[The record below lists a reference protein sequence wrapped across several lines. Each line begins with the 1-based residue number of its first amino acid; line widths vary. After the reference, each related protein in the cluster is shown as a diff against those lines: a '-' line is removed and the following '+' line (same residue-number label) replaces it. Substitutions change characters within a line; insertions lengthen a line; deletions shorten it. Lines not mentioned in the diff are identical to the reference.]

1 MAQNYPQQ
9 QQDPQITYQDPMAY
23 IAWLRTRGL
32 NPLQIQEAVYSRFG
46 PGKTPEQRAK
56 EAQQQQSN
64 AQLAQTGG
72 AVGGVILGQEA
83 LRGFP
88 NVASLFSSAPA
99 ATTATT
105 ATTAGT
111 AGTVATPTLVG
122 ATQVGAGTAGAGT
135 AATGSTLG
143 AIGSVAWP
151 VALAVGTLSNAWE
164 TGMKDIL
171 RGRGDRADW
180 TNQAINVATGFLP
193 NTALRLMGKRSIG
206 RMMTSGKS
214 DAQLKRDDFRGLLK
228 ETGVADKNYHVTLAD
243 GSKFNIGLDG
253 KTRYKNVGE
262 NIDGKTSRQAWDV
275 DFSNPLA
282 KYATDQID
290 PMIRNIYGP
299 DAEKAGIKPEQYTG
313 MFVNAVTSNAKSE
326 QDVQNNIQ
334 AMLGKSTFAK
344 QAGVQVPTPT
354 APVQR
359 PAKGE
364 VVRVSP
370 GMYMNDKGH
379 VGPAKTVRE
388 SLRANYKSSKG
399 K

>member
-1 MAQNYPQQ
+1 MAQNYPQQQQ
-9 QQDPQITYQDPMAY
+9 QQDPQITYQDPLAY

-32 NPLQIQEAVYSRFG
+32 NPLQIQEAVYTRFG
-46 PGKTPEQRAK
+46 PGKTPEQRQR
-56 EAQQQQSN
+56 EAESQQSN
-64 AQLAQTGG
+64 SQLSQVGG
-72 AVGGVILGQEA
+72 AVGGAVVAGEA

-88 NVASLFSSAPA
+88 NVAGLFSTAPA

-111 AGTVATPTLVG
+111 TGATVATPQLVG
-122 ATQVGAGTAGAGT
+122 ANVVGGQTAGA
-135 AATGSTLG
+135 STLG
-143 AIGSVAWP
+143 SVGGIALP
-151 VALAVGTLSNAWE
+151 VAAAAITLNNAWE

-171 RGRGDRADW
+171 RGRGTREDYL
-180 TNQAINVATGFLP
+180 NQAANISPVGRIANIG
-193 NTALRLMGKRSIG
+193 LRLAGKRSIG
-206 RMMTSGKS
+206 QMMTTGKS
-214 DAQLKRDDFRGLLK
+214 DAQLQRDDFRGILK
-228 ETGVADKNYHVTLAD
+228 ETGVADKSYHVTLAD
-243 GSKFNIGLDG
+243 GSKFNVGLDG

-262 NIDGKTSRQAWDV
+262 NIDGKKERQAWDV

-290 PMIRNIYGP
+290 PMIRSIY
-299 DAEKAGIKPEQYTG
+299 AGSPKSVKPEQYTG
-313 MFVNAVTSNAKSE
+313 MLVNAATSNAKSE

-344 QAGVQVPTPT
+344 EAGVGVTP
-354 APVQR
+354 PPPPR

-379 VGPAKTVRE
+379 VGPAKTIKE
-388 SLRANYKSSKG
+388 SLRANYKASKG

>member
-1 MAQNYPQQ
+1 MATAGQTTQSDPELTYR
-9 QQDPQITYQDPMAY
+9 DPQAY
-23 IAWLRTRGL
+23 IAYLRTQRI
-32 NPLQIQEAVYSRFG
+32 PPQQIYQMVTDRFG
-46 PGKTPEQRAK
+46 VPKTPEQQAKDRASA
-56 EAQQQQSN
+56 AQQ
-64 AQLAQTGG
+64 AGLAQTGG
-72 AVGGVILGQEA
+72 AI
-83 LRGFP
+83 
-88 NVASLFSSAPA
+88 
-99 ATTATT
+99 
-105 ATTAGT
+105 AGT
-111 AGTVATPTLVG
+111 LGSGYLLSQLGGGSAVATPALLGATKVGAGAAGTVATPTLVG

-214 DAQLKRDDFRGLLK
+214 DDQLRRDDFRGLLK

-253 KTRYKNVGE
+253 KTRYNNVGE

-282 KYATDQID
+282 KFATDQID
-290 PMIRNIYGP
+290 PMIRNIYTNVP
-299 DAEKAGIKPEQYTG
+299 KQIKPEQYTG
-313 MFVNAVTSNAKSE
+313 ILVNAVTSNAKTE
-326 QDVQNNIQ
+326 QDVTNNIQ
-334 AMLGKSTFAK
+334 AILGKSTIAK
-344 QAGVQVPTPT
+344 QAGIQTQTPI
-354 APVQR
+354 APIQR
-359 PAKGE
+359 PSKGQI
-364 VVRVSP
+364 VRVSP

-379 VGPAKTVRE
+379 VGPAKTVSE
-388 SLRANYKSSKG
+388 ALRANYKSSRG